1 MATGTYSIICGVCV
15 LVMFVLYLRMMKG
28 VESSEKRDIYISL
41 MTVGMAYL
49 SLDMVWG
56 ALHDELYMRRTILHL
71 QFWHIVGL
79 FMWNICR
86 NLCSTLI
93 R

>member
-49 SLDMVWG
+49 SLDMIWG
-56 ALHDELYMRRTILHL
+56 ALHDELIVVPLLL
-71 QFWHIVGL
+71 QKIIYAAYYSASAV
-79 FMWNICR
+79 
-86 NLCSTLI
+86 
-93 R
+93 